1 MHGRRRAEHKALKR
15 DPKIA
20 EKLAKKALLW
30 YQLQNELLTRRRT
43 LMEGRG
49 DGPTNK
55 EEHQETLRLVENAL
69 SVNPDPLWLWN
80 FRRELLC
87 NDDDEYFFVW
97 EAEAVVTQAAL
108 ENNPKAYGAWHHRK
122 WALRRQI
129 IIMRTTFQQQ
139 QQPEGTTTTTT
150 TTSSSSRAETLLASE
165 LALTAAFLQRDERN
179 FHGWSYRR
187 FVVSLLLLQHQQH
200 KNNDVDGEND
210 DYGSG
215 IWQILDN
222 ENDLDDDD
230 NKIDAGSMEHRKI
243 VMGAQIGTTGGGAAN
258 QKKKEHETQ
267 PPHSNHDQQQQQQLK
282 SSSSSVAVILEAEWD
297 FTTQKIRDNFSN
309 FSALHY
315 RSQLLP
321 ILSSHKQSIAA
332 ELTDVVHNAICTEPD
347 DQTAWW
353 YQSFLLQYVAS
364 SSSEGGGGD
373 GNNRR
378 QLDDQVLD
386 EHIRLLRELQEE
398 TDHQSKWVLLGL
410 LRALSFCSS
419 SNNNNETTNLTTTN
433 REERRAILE
442 RLVSVD
448 PDRKMRYRQLLRD
461 LDEEKEETTT
471 MKTMTN

>member
-15 DPKIA
+15 DPKIT

-30 YQLQNELLTRRRT
+30 YQLQNELLTRRRN
-43 LMEGRG
+43 LLKGQSG
-49 DGPTNK
+49 DNGPTNK

-80 FRRELLC
+80 FRRELLL
-87 NDDDEYFFVW
+87 NNFLFTW
-97 EAEAVVTQAAL
+97 ETEAVVTQAAL

-122 WALRRQI
+122 WALRHQ
-129 IIMRTTFQQQ
+129 IIMRKTIEQP
-139 QQPEGTTTTTT
+139 QPEGKTTATTTTTT
-150 TTSSSSRAETLLASE
+150 TTSSSSSAELLLASE
-165 LALTAAFLQRDERN
+165 LALTVAFLQRDERN

-187 FVVSLLLLQHQQH
+187 FVVSLLLHHQT
-200 KNNDVDGEND
+200 NDHGD

-215 IWQILDN
+215 VWQIFD
-222 ENDLDDDD
+222 NDLDDND
-230 NKIDAGSMEHRKI
+230 IVDAGDGMERRKI
-243 VMGAQIGTTGGGAAN
+243 VMGAQIGTTGGGSVTEASK
-258 QKKKEHETQ
+258 QQ
-267 PPHSNHDQQQQQQLK
+267 QHSNRDQQLK
-282 SSSSSVAVILEAEWD
+282 SSSLTILEAEWD

-321 ILSSHKQSIAA
+321 ILHGKSIAT
-332 ELTDVVHNAICTEPD
+332 ELTNVVHNAICTEPD

-353 YQSFLLQYVAS
+353 YQSFLLQYAATADAAS
-364 SSSEGGGGD
+364 SSSSGGGD

-378 QLDDQVLD
+378 RLDDQVLD

-410 LRALSFCSS
+410 LRALTFHR
-419 SNNNNETTNLTTTN
+419 NNNETTNITTTTN

-461 LDEEKEETTT
+461 LDEENEETAAAAA
-471 MKTMTN
+471 TMTN